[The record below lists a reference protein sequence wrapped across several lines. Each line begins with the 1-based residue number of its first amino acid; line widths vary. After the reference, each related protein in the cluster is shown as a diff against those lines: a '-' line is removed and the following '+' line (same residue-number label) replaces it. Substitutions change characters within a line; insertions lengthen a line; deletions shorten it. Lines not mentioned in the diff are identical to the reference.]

1 MTREI
6 RIYVEGGGDQKEIKA
21 RFRTAFGNFL
31 REIKNLSR
39 KKRIKWDIIAC
50 GGNALDDFQIALKQH
65 PDAFN
70 VLLVDAEG
78 PLQHDN
84 PWDHLRQRS
93 EHPWQ
98 KPQETE
104 DKNCHLMV
112 EIMENWFLADRNAL
126 REYYRKDFQE
136 SALPASE
143 NIEGVPKK
151 QVLDNLKKATR
162 KTQKG
167 EYHKTRHAP
176 EILEKINPELVQA
189 KAKYCRRLFTVL
201 REHIGQ

>member
-1 MTREI
+1 MTKEI

-21 RFRTAFGNFL
+21 RFRRAFGEFMKAIRGL
-31 REIKNLSR
+31 ARET
-39 KKRIKWDIIAC
+39 RIKWEIIAC
-50 GGNALDDFQIALKQH
+50 GGNAFDDFQIALKQH

-78 PLQHDN
+78 PLQRDN

-93 EHPWQ
+93 EHTWK
-98 KPQETE
+98 KPQGTD

-112 EIMENWFLADRNAL
+112 EIMENWFLADHNAL
-126 REYYRKDFQE
+126 KEYYRKDFHE
-136 SALPASE
+136 SVLPANE
-143 NIEGVPKK
+143 NIELISKK
-151 QVLDNLKKATR
+151 LVLDVLKKATQ

-176 EILEKINPELVQA
+176 EILEKVNPELVQA
-189 KAKYCRRLFTVL
+189 KAKYCRRLFDAL
-201 REHIGQ
+201 REHIRQ